1 MVCQVR
7 KLRLRILPSAQSEH
21 ILSFL
26 TIITFFKIYEYDYY
40 ITIIM
45 SHLLPFTFF
54 SKDIEISFLLLF
66 LLRSCFFPKLLYSC

>member
-26 TIITFFKIYEYDYY
+26 TIITLLKF
-40 ITIIM
+40 TNMIIILR
-45 SHLLPFTFF
+45 SLCLICYLLLFF

-66 LLRSCFFPKLLYSC
+66 LLRSRFFS